1 MGRIY
6 ADIIIDISTEKLDRA
21 FRYLVPE
28 ELAGELQEGMEVTI
42 PFGKGNSRRKGYVI
56 GFSDTPNIDE
66 ARIKSI
72 ICINKTA
79 VSAKGRVLTTAA
91 WIKNRYGS
99 TMINALRTVLPV
111 KKKIK
116 KSEYSTVCRNA
127 TPDEILIEIK
137 KLDPVRYI
145 SRIRILNALLEAK
158 EIPQNMITDKLG
170 VSSSVLKTLE
180 KRGFIRIEKTREYR
194 NPMPDIIGAGINAKG
209 KVELNDQQKNV
220 VEGILAEIASGSQ
233 RPCLIRGVTGSGKT
247 EVYMELIA
255 DTIKKGRQ
263 AIVLIPEIALTFQTL
278 MRFYGR
284 FGDRVS
290 VIHSRLSEGERY
302 DQYERAAAGELD
314 IMIGPRSALFTPFDK
329 LGMII
334 IDEEHETSYKSEK
347 MPKYHAV
354 EVAEYLAKREGA
366 ALVLGSATP
375 SLNSYYKA
383 QKGEYALFK
392 MDMRAG
398 EGRLPVSHIVDMR
411 AELKSGNKSFLSRAL
426 ADAITKRNA
435 AGEQSM
441 LFVNRRGVAGF
452 ISCRSCGYVV
462 KCPHCDVSMTQ
473 HMNGRLVCHYCG
485 HTEGM
490 PSVCPK
496 CNMRS
501 IAGFRV
507 GTEAVEKGLKEMYPG
522 VGILRMD
529 ADTTRKKED
538 YEKILSAFANGEA
551 QILIGTQMIVKG
563 HDFPNV
569 TLVGALAADMS
580 LHAADY
586 HAAER
591 TFELIAQAA
600 GRAGRGAR
608 KGEVFIQSYDP
619 DHFALKCAAT
629 HDYEG
634 FYEQEITY
642 RELAD
647 YPPVCHI
654 LVMQFFGRKQ
664 EDCMA
669 RAQEMAER
677 ARILCSREKTDTG
690 ENPQDSDGTAAGSE
704 GVQLIRSATV
714 SDGSDGLQVIGPA
727 PATISR
733 IKDVYRVG
741 LYFKHEDVNLL
752 TGLKDMAEKAQE
764 QHFATPGDPEVS
776 MQFDLD
782 PVGMF

>member
-1 MGRIY
+1 MGRLY

-21 FRYLVPE
+21 FQYLVPE

-42 PFGKGNSRRKGYVI
+42 LFGRGNSRRKGYVI
-56 GFSDTPNIDE
+56 GFSDTPNFDVE
-66 ARIKSI
+66 RIKSI

-91 WIKNRYGS
+91 WIKKRYGS

-116 KSEYSTVCRNA
+116 SAEYSTVCRNA
-127 TPDEILIEIK
+127 APDEILIEIK

-158 EIPQNMITDKLG
+158 EIPQAMITDKLG

-180 KRGFIRIEKTREYR
+180 KKGFIRIEKTREYR
-194 NPMPDIIGAGINAKG
+194 NPMPDLMGSGMNAKG
-209 KVELNDQQKNV
+209 IVELNDLQKAV
-220 VEGILAEIASGSQ
+220 VNGIRDEIASENP

-255 DTIKKGRQ
+255 DTIKNGRQ

-302 DQYERAAAGELD
+302 DQYERAAAGKLD
-314 IMIGPRSALFTPFDK
+314 IMIGPRSALFTPFEN

-366 ALVLGSATP
+366 ALVMGSATP

-383 QKGEYALFK
+383 KNGEYALFK
-392 MDMRAG
+392 MDTRAG
-398 EGRLPVSHIVDMR
+398 EGRLPTSHIVDMR
-411 AELKSGNKSFLSRAL
+411 AELKAGNKSFLSRAL
-426 ADAITKRNA
+426 ADAISKRNA

-473 HMNGRLVCHYCG
+473 HLNGRLVCHYCG

-490 PSVCPK
+490 PTVCPK
-496 CNMRS
+496 CGMRS

-507 GTEAVEKGLKEMYPG
+507 GTEAVEKGLREMYPG

-529 ADTTRKKED
+529 ADTTKKKED

-619 DHFALKCAAT
+619 EHFALKCAAA

-634 FYEQEITY
+634 FYEQEIAY

-654 LVMQFFGRKQ
+654 LVMQFFGKKQ
-664 EDCMA
+664 EDCIA
-669 RAQEMAER
+669 RAHEMAEG
-677 ARILCSREKTDTG
+677 ARSFYGRYAADREKVPQENGGGTD
-690 ENPQDSDGTAAGSE
+690 AA
-704 GVQLIRSATV
+704 A
-714 SDGSDGLQVIGPA
+714 DLQVIGPA
-727 PATISR
+727 PAAISR
-733 IKDVYRVG
+733 IKDIYRVG

-752 TGLKDMAEKAQE
+752 TGLKDMAESAQE
-764 QHFATPGDPEVS
+764 KHFATPGDPDVS